1 MVSLHG
7 ITIFLNH
14 KLIRINKMSTDKP
27 LKGMRVIEMGQ
38 LIAGPFTGS
47 ILGYFGAEIIKI
59 EPITGDPV
67 RYWRLTE
74 NNTSYW
80 WHSVSRNKK
89 SITLNL
95 KSEEGIQ
102 IAKDLILKSDVL
114 IENFRPGTLEKWGI
128 GPAELEKENPGLIT
142 ARISGY
148 GQTGPRSHLPGYAS
162 VCEGFGGFRYV
173 NGFPDRPPVRPN
185 LSIGDTLAGLH
196 AAMGVLLAYIQREK
210 DPNNKGQVV
219 DTAIYE
225 SVFNLMEAVV
235 PEYSGCGAIREPSG
249 STITGIVPTNTYVTS
264 DDKHVII
271 GGNGDSIFKRLMKA
285 IDQPGMAADE
295 RFEDNIG
302 RVEHEKE
309 LDAAIEKWTSEHTS
323 EEVLSIMDEVSV
335 PAGPIY
341 SVEDMMKDEHYIARG
356 MFEEVEAN
364 GRPLKIPAMLPILTE
379 TPGGTDWSGPELSQH
394 TNEILSELLGKNA
407 EEIKKL
413 NEGGVI

>member
-1 MVSLHG
+1 M
-7 ITIFLNH
+7 
-14 KLIRINKMSTDKP
+14 NKAKQDKP
-27 LKGMRVIEMGQ
+27 LSGMRVIEMGQ

-47 ILGYFGAEIIKI
+47 VLGYFGAEVIKI

-95 KSEEGIQ
+95 KSDEGRQ

-114 IENFRPGTLEKWGI
+114 IENFKPGTLERWGMS
-128 GPAELEKENPGLIT
+128 PDDLKKDNPGLIS

-162 VCEGFGGFRYV
+162 VCEGYGGFRYV

-196 AAMGVLLAYIQREK
+196 AAMGVMLAYIQREK
-210 DPNNKGQVV
+210 DPDGKGQVV
-219 DTAIYE
+219 DAAIYE

-249 STITGIVPTNTYVTS
+249 STITGIVPTNTYLTS

-271 GGNGDSIFKRLMKA
+271 GGNGDSIFKRLMIA
-285 IDQPGMAADE
+285 IGRPDMAEDP
-295 RFEDNIG
+295 RFEHNQG
-302 RVEHEKE
+302 RVENEKE
-309 LDAAIEKWTSEHTS
+309 IDAAIEKWTREHTS
-323 EEVLSIMDEVSV
+323 DEILTTMDEVSV
-335 PAGPIY
+335 PAGPIL
-341 SVEDMMKDEHYIARG
+341 SVEDMMNDEHYIARG
-356 MFEEVEAN
+356 MFQEVEAN
-364 GRPLKIPAMLPILTE
+364 GRTLHIPAMLPILTE
-379 TPGGTDWSGPELSQH
+379 TPGSTEWPGPELSEH
-394 TNEILSELLGKNA
+394 TEEVLTELLGKD
-407 EEIKKL
+407 EGEITQL
-413 NEGGVI
+413 REDGVV

>member
-1 MVSLHG
+1 M
-7 ITIFLNH
+7 
-14 KLIRINKMSTDKP
+14 NKAKQDKP
-27 LKGMRVIEMGQ
+27 LSGMRVIEMGQ

-47 ILGYFGAEIIKI
+47 VLGYFGAEVIKI

-95 KSEEGIQ
+95 KSEEGRQ

-114 IENFRPGTLEKWGI
+114 IENFKPGTLERWGMS
-128 GPAELEKENPGLIT
+128 PDDLKKDNPGLIS

-162 VCEGFGGFRYV
+162 VCEGYGGFRYV

-196 AAMGVLLAYIQREK
+196 AAMGVMLAYIQREK
-210 DPNNKGQVV
+210 DPDGKGQVV
-219 DTAIYE
+219 DAAIYE

-249 STITGIVPTNTYVTS
+249 STITGIVPTNTYLTS

-271 GGNGDSIFKRLMKA
+271 GGNGDSIFKRLMIA
-285 IDQPGMAADE
+285 IGRPDMA
-295 RFEDNIG
+295 EDPRLEQNQG
-302 RVEHEKE
+302 RVENEKE
-309 LDAAIEKWTSEHTS
+309 IDAAIEKWTREHTS
-323 EEVLSIMDEVSV
+323 DEVLTTMDEVSV
-335 PAGPIY
+335 PAGPIL
-341 SVEDMMKDEHYIARG
+341 SVEDMMNDEHYIARG
-356 MFEEVEAN
+356 MFQEVEAN
-364 GRPLKIPAMLPILTE
+364 GRTLHIPAMLPILTE
-379 TPGGTDWSGPELSQH
+379 TPGSTEWPGPELSEH
-394 TNEILSELLGKNA
+394 TEEVLTDLLGKD
-407 EEIKKL
+407 EGEITQL
-413 NEGGVI
+413 REDGVV

>member
-1 MVSLHG
+1 M
-7 ITIFLNH
+7 
-14 KLIRINKMSTDKP
+14 NKASQDKP
-27 LKGMRVIEMGQ
+27 LSGMRVIEMGQ

-47 ILGYFGAEIIKI
+47 VLGYFGAEVIKI

-95 KSEEGIQ
+95 KSDEGRQ

-114 IENFRPGTLEKWGI
+114 IENFKPGTLERWGMS
-128 GPAELEKENPGLIT
+128 PDDLKKDNPGLIS

-162 VCEGFGGFRYV
+162 VCEGYGGFRYV

-196 AAMGVLLAYIQREK
+196 AAMGVMLAYIQREK
-210 DPNNKGQVV
+210 DPNGKGQVV

-249 STITGIVPTNTYVTS
+249 STITGIVPTNTYLTS

-271 GGNGDSIFKRLMKA
+271 GGNGDSIFKRLMIA
-285 IDQPGMAADE
+285 IGRPDMA
-295 RFEDNIG
+295 EDPRLEQNQG
-302 RVEHEKE
+302 RVENEKE
-309 LDAAIEKWTSEHTS
+309 IDAAIEKWTREHTS
-323 EEVLSIMDEVSV
+323 DEVLTTMDEVSV
-335 PAGPIY
+335 PAGPIL
-341 SVEDMMKDEHYIARG
+341 SVEDMMNDEHYIARG
-356 MFEEVEAN
+356 MFQEVEAN
-364 GRPLKIPAMLPILTE
+364 GRTLHIPAMLPILTE
-379 TPGGTDWSGPELSQH
+379 TPGSTEWPGPELSEH
-394 TNEILSELLGKNA
+394 TEEVLTELLGKD
-407 EEIKKL
+407 EGEITQL
-413 NEGGVI
+413 REDGVV

>member
-1 MVSLHG
+1 MSA
-7 ITIFLNH
+7 T
-14 KLIRINKMSTDKP
+14 NKDKP
-27 LKGMRVIEMGQ
+27 LHGMRVIEMGQ

-47 ILGYFGAEIIKI
+47 VLGYYGAEIIKI
-59 EPITGDPV
+59 EPPTGDPV

-95 KSEEGIQ
+95 KTEEGRQ
-102 IAKDLILKSDVL
+102 IAKDLIMKSDVL
-114 IENFRPGTLEKWGI
+114 IENFKPGKLEEWGM
-128 GPAELEKENPGLIT
+128 GPDDLKKDNPGLIT

-162 VCEGFGGFRYV
+162 VCEGYGGFRYV
-173 NGFPDRPPVRPN
+173 NGFADRPPVRPN

-196 AAMGVLLAYIQREK
+196 AAMGVMLAYIQREK

-249 STITGIVPTNTYVTS
+249 STITGIAPTNTYLTL
-264 DDKHVII
+264 DKKHVII
-271 GGNGDSIFKRLMKA
+271 GGNGDSIFKRLMIA
-285 IDQPGMAADE
+285 IGEPNMAEDP
-295 RFEDNIG
+295 RFKHNEG
-302 RVEHEKE
+302 RVKHEKE
-309 LDAAIEKWTSEHTS
+309 IDDAILEWSSKHTS
-323 EEVLSIMDEVSV
+323 EEILSVMDEASV

-356 MFEEVEAN
+356 MFQEVEAN
-364 GRPLKIPAMLPILTE
+364 GRTLQIPAMIPLLTE
-379 TPGGTDWSGPELSQH
+379 TPGSTEWSGPKLSEH
-394 TNEILSELLGKNA
+394 THEVLSELLGKNDQ
-407 EEIKKL
+407 EIKKL
-413 NEGGVI
+413 VDEGIV

>member
-1 MVSLHG
+1 M
-7 ITIFLNH
+7 
-14 KLIRINKMSTDKP
+14 NKAKQDKP
-27 LKGMRVIEMGQ
+27 LSGMRVIEMGQ

-47 ILGYFGAEIIKI
+47 VLGYFGAEVIKI

-95 KSEEGIQ
+95 KSDEGRQ

-114 IENFRPGTLEKWGI
+114 IENFKPGTLERWGMS
-128 GPAELEKENPGLIT
+128 PDDLKKDNPGLIS

-162 VCEGFGGFRYV
+162 VCEGYGGFRYV

-196 AAMGVLLAYIQREK
+196 AAMGVMLAYIQREK
-210 DPNNKGQVV
+210 DPNGKGQVV

-249 STITGIVPTNTYVTS
+249 STITGIVPTNTYLTS

-271 GGNGDSIFKRLMKA
+271 GGNGDSIFKRLMIA
-285 IDQPGMAADE
+285 IGRPDMAEDL
-295 RFEDNIG
+295 RFEHNQG
-302 RVEHEKE
+302 RVENEKE
-309 LDAAIEKWTSEHTS
+309 IDAAIEKWTREHTS
-323 EEVLSIMDEVSV
+323 DEILTTMDEVSV
-335 PAGPIY
+335 PAGPIL
-341 SVEDMMKDEHYIARG
+341 SVEDMMNDEHYIARG
-356 MFEEVEAN
+356 MFQEVEAN
-364 GRPLKIPAMLPILTE
+364 GRTLHIPAMLPILTE
-379 TPGGTDWSGPELSQH
+379 TPGSTEWPGPELSEH
-394 TNEILSELLGKNA
+394 TEEVLTELLGKD
-407 EEIKKL
+407 EGEITQL
-413 NEGGVI
+413 REDGVV

>member
-1 MVSLHG
+1 M
-7 ITIFLNH
+7 
-14 KLIRINKMSTDKP
+14 NKASQDKP
-27 LKGMRVIEMGQ
+27 LSGMRVIEMGQ

-47 ILGYFGAEIIKI
+47 VLGYFGAEVIKI

-95 KSEEGIQ
+95 KSDEGRQ

-114 IENFRPGTLEKWGI
+114 IENFKPGTLERWGMS
-128 GPAELEKENPGLIT
+128 PDDLKKDNPGLIS

-162 VCEGFGGFRYV
+162 VCEGYGGFRYV

-196 AAMGVLLAYIQREK
+196 AAMGVMLAYIQREK
-210 DPNNKGQVV
+210 DPNGKGQVV

-249 STITGIVPTNTYVTS
+249 STITGIVPTNTYLTS

-271 GGNGDSIFKRLMKA
+271 GGNGDSIFKRLMIA
-285 IDQPGMAADE
+285 IGRPDMA
-295 RFEDNIG
+295 EDPRLEHNQG
-302 RVEHEKE
+302 RVENEKE
-309 LDAAIEKWTSEHTS
+309 IDAAIEKWTREHTS
-323 EEVLSIMDEVSV
+323 DEILTTMDEVSV
-335 PAGPIY
+335 PAGPIL
-341 SVEDMMKDEHYIARG
+341 SVEDMMNDEHYIARG
-356 MFEEVEAN
+356 MFQEVESN
-364 GRPLKIPAMLPILTE
+364 GRTLHIPAMLPILTE
-379 TPGGTDWSGPELSQH
+379 TPGSTEWPGPELSEH
-394 TNEILSELLGKNA
+394 TEEVLTELLGKD
-407 EEIKKL
+407 EGEITQL
-413 NEGGVI
+413 REDGVV

>member
-1 MVSLHG
+1 M
-7 ITIFLNH
+7 
-14 KLIRINKMSTDKP
+14 NKASQDKP
-27 LKGMRVIEMGQ
+27 LSGMRVIEMGQ

-47 ILGYFGAEIIKI
+47 VLGYFGAEVIKI

-95 KSEEGIQ
+95 KSDEGRQ

-114 IENFRPGTLEKWGI
+114 IENFKPGTLERWGMS
-128 GPAELEKENPGLIT
+128 PDDLKKDNPGLIS

-162 VCEGFGGFRYV
+162 VCEGYGGFRYV

-196 AAMGVLLAYIQREK
+196 AAMGVMLAYIQREK
-210 DPNNKGQVV
+210 DPNGKGQVV

-249 STITGIVPTNTYVTS
+249 STITGIVPTNTYLTS

-271 GGNGDSIFKRLMKA
+271 GGNGDSIFKRLMIA
-285 IDQPGMAADE
+285 IGRPDMAEDP
-295 RFEDNIG
+295 RFEHNQG
-302 RVEHEKE
+302 RVENEKE
-309 LDAAIEKWTSEHTS
+309 IDAAIEKWTREHTS
-323 EEVLSIMDEVSV
+323 DEVLTTMDEVSV
-335 PAGPIY
+335 PAGPIL
-341 SVEDMMKDEHYIARG
+341 SVEDMMNDEHYIARG
-356 MFEEVEAN
+356 MFQEVEAN
-364 GRPLKIPAMLPILTE
+364 GRTLHIPAMLPILTE
-379 TPGGTDWSGPELSQH
+379 TPGSTEWPGPELSEH
-394 TNEILSELLGKNA
+394 TEEVLTELLGKD
-407 EEIKKL
+407 EGEITQL
-413 NEGGVI
+413 REDGVV

>member
-1 MVSLHG
+1 M
-7 ITIFLNH
+7 
-14 KLIRINKMSTDKP
+14 NKASQDKP
-27 LKGMRVIEMGQ
+27 LSGMRVIEMGQ

-47 ILGYFGAEIIKI
+47 VLGYFGAEVIKI

-95 KSEEGIQ
+95 KSDEGRQ

-114 IENFRPGTLEKWGI
+114 IENFKPGTLERWGMS
-128 GPAELEKENPGLIT
+128 PDDLKKDNPGLIS

-162 VCEGFGGFRYV
+162 VCEGYGGFRYV

-196 AAMGVLLAYIQREK
+196 AAMGVMLAYIQREK
-210 DPNNKGQVV
+210 DPNGKGQVV

-249 STITGIVPTNTYVTS
+249 STITGIVPTNTYLTS

-271 GGNGDSIFKRLMKA
+271 GGNGDSIFKRLMIA
-285 IDQPGMAADE
+285 IGRPDMAEDP
-295 RFEDNIG
+295 RFEHNQG
-302 RVEHEKE
+302 RVENEKE
-309 LDAAIEKWTSEHTS
+309 IDAAIEKWTREHTS
-323 EEVLSIMDEVSV
+323 DEILTTMDEVSV
-335 PAGPIY
+335 PAGPIL
-341 SVEDMMKDEHYIARG
+341 SVEDMMNDEHYIARG
-356 MFEEVEAN
+356 MFQEVEAN
-364 GRPLKIPAMLPILTE
+364 GRTLHIPAMLPILTE
-379 TPGGTDWSGPELSQH
+379 TPGSTEWPGPELSEH
-394 TNEILSELLGKNA
+394 TEEVLTELLGKDQG
-407 EEIKKL
+407 EITQL
-413 NEGGVI
+413 REDGVV

>member
-1 MVSLHG
+1 
-7 ITIFLNH
+7 
-14 KLIRINKMSTDKP
+14 MSQNNNVKP
-27 LKGMRVIEMGQ
+27 LDGMRVIEMGQ

-47 ILGYFGAEIIKI
+47 VLAYYGAEVIKI
-59 EPITGDPV
+59 EPPTGDPV

-89 SITLNL
+89 SVTLNL
-95 KSEEGIQ
+95 KTDKGRQ

-114 IENFRPGTLEKWGI
+114 IENFKPGTLERWGI
-128 GPAELEKENPGLIT
+128 GPEDLKKENPGLIT

-148 GQTGPRSHLPGYAS
+148 GQTGPKSHLPGYAS

-196 AAMGVLLAYIQREK
+196 AAMGVMLAYIQRQK
-210 DPNNKGQVV
+210 DPQSKGQVV

-225 SVFNLMEAVV
+225 AVFNMMEAVV

-249 STITGIVPTNTYVTS
+249 TTITGIAPTNTYITS

-271 GGNGDSIFKRLMKA
+271 GGNGDSIFKRLMIA
-285 IDQPGMAADE
+285 IDRPEMAADA
-295 RFEDNIG
+295 RFEHNMG

-309 LDAAIEKWTSEHTS
+309 IDAAIEKWTRAQTS
-323 EEVLSIMDEVSV
+323 EEVLSTMDAASV

-341 SVEDMMKDEHYIARG
+341 SVEDMMNDEHYIARG
-356 MFEEVEAN
+356 MFQEVEAN
-364 GRPLKIPAMLPILTE
+364 GRILHIPAMIPLLTE
-379 TPGGTDWSGPELSQH
+379 TPGGTEWPGPELSEH
-394 TNEILSELLGKNA
+394 THEVLSELLGKNA

-413 NEGGVI
+413 ADEGIL

>member
-1 MVSLHG
+1 M
-7 ITIFLNH
+7 
-14 KLIRINKMSTDKP
+14 NKAKQDKP
-27 LKGMRVIEMGQ
+27 LSGMRVIEMGQ

-47 ILGYFGAEIIKI
+47 VLGYFGAEVIKI

-95 KSEEGIQ
+95 KSEEGRQ

-114 IENFRPGTLEKWGI
+114 IENFKPGTLERWGMS
-128 GPAELEKENPGLIT
+128 PDDLKKDNPGLIS

-162 VCEGFGGFRYV
+162 VCEGYGGFRYV
-173 NGFPDRPPVRPN
+173 NGFQDRPPVRPN

-196 AAMGVLLAYIQREK
+196 AAMGVMLAYIQREK
-210 DPNNKGQVV
+210 DPEGKGQVV
-219 DTAIYE
+219 DAAIYE

-249 STITGIVPTNTYVTS
+249 STITGIVPTNTYLTS

-271 GGNGDSIFKRLMKA
+271 GGNGDSIFKRLMIA
-285 IDQPGMAADE
+285 IGRPDMA
-295 RFEDNIG
+295 EDPRLEQNQG
-302 RVEHEKE
+302 RVENEKE
-309 LDAAIEKWTSEHTS
+309 IDEAIEKWTREHTS
-323 EEVLSIMDEVSV
+323 EEVLTTMDEVSV
-335 PAGPIY
+335 PAGPIL
-341 SVEDMMKDEHYIARG
+341 SVEDMMNDEHYIARG
-356 MFEEVEAN
+356 MFQEVEAN
-364 GRPLKIPAMLPILTE
+364 GRTLHIPAMLPILTE
-379 TPGGTDWSGPELSQH
+379 TPGSTEWPGPELSEH
-394 TNEILSELLGKNA
+394 TDEVLTDLLGKA
-407 EEIKKL
+407 QGEINQL
-413 NEGGVI
+413 REDGVV

>member
-1 MVSLHG
+1 M
-7 ITIFLNH
+7 
-14 KLIRINKMSTDKP
+14 NKAKQDKP
-27 LKGMRVIEMGQ
+27 LSGMRVIEMGQ

-47 ILGYFGAEIIKI
+47 VLGYFGAEVIKI

-95 KSEEGIQ
+95 KSDEGRQ

-114 IENFRPGTLEKWGI
+114 IENFKPGTLERWGMS
-128 GPAELEKENPGLIT
+128 PDDLKKDNPGLIS

-162 VCEGFGGFRYV
+162 VCEGYGGFRYV

-196 AAMGVLLAYIQREK
+196 AAMGVMLAYIQREK
-210 DPNNKGQVV
+210 DPDGKGQVV
-219 DTAIYE
+219 DAAIYE

-235 PEYSGCGAIREPSG
+235 PEYSGSGAIREPSG
-249 STITGIVPTNTYVTS
+249 STITGIVPTNTYLTS

-271 GGNGDSIFKRLMKA
+271 GGNGDSIFKRLMIA
-285 IDQPGMAADE
+285 IGRPDMAEDP
-295 RFEDNIG
+295 RFEHNQG
-302 RVEHEKE
+302 RVENEKE
-309 LDAAIEKWTSEHTS
+309 IDAAIEKWTREHTS
-323 EEVLSIMDEVSV
+323 DEILTTMDEVSV
-335 PAGPIY
+335 PAGPIL
-341 SVEDMMKDEHYIARG
+341 SVEDMMNDEHYIARG
-356 MFEEVEAN
+356 MFQEVEAN
-364 GRPLKIPAMLPILTE
+364 GRTLHIPAMLPILTE
-379 TPGGTDWSGPELSQH
+379 TPGSTEWPGPELSEH
-394 TNEILSELLGKNA
+394 TEEVLTELLGKD
-407 EEIKKL
+407 EGEITQL
-413 NEGGVI
+413 REDGVV